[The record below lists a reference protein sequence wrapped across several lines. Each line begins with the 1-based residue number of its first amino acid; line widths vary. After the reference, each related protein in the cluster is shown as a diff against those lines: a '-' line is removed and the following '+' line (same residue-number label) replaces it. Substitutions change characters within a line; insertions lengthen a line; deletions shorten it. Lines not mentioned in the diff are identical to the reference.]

1 MKKSFS
7 VLEIILVITLLGF
20 LYTAFLPKTKIN
32 NLNEL
37 TNKISL
43 YITEVRYKALI
54 DDKYEIQRF
63 KGLGEMNPDEGGKA
77 ITNPET
83 RKIKQLTIEDAELC
97 RETLNIL
104 MGDKAEFRKIWIAEN
119 LDFSG
124 LYDLI

>member
-54 DDKYEIQRF
+54 DDKYDLDDSLWHKQRWTIKF
-63 KGLGEMNPDEGGKA
+63 FNCRKSVGGM
-77 ITNPET
+77 IHYIY
-83 RKIKQLTIEDAELC
+83 R
-97 RETLNIL
+97 
-104 MGDKAEFRKIWIAEN
+104 
-119 LDFSG
+119 
-124 LYDLI
+124 